1 MELESA
7 PFSVAGVFASVEKDV
22 ELSALW
28 IVMMGLAKARFA
40 HRCRLNAA
48 RRRPGLRAS
57 FGVRRDV
64 LRIESSRHAGAHDGR
79 SKARFRAVVTNR
91 SACLRV
97 LSSACQLLSSRAGC
111 CGWPDQAVLK

>member
-1 MELESA
+1 MELELA

-48 RRRPGLRAS
+48 RRRPGLR
-57 FGVRRDV
+57 GP
-64 LRIESSRHAGAHDGR
+64 
-79 SKARFRAVVTNR
+79 R
-91 SACLRV
+91 SACDATCCGSNHRATQVPTMGEAKHAFARLLRTVPRACECFRV
-97 LSSACQLLSSRAGC
+97 LASC
-111 CGWPDQAVLK
+111 CHRVPAVADGRIRQC